1 MNRSQYLTLAFILTL
16 LFVFFKIYQHNS
28 IVKLIYKKQRL
39 ENTKQRMR
47 KEKNDLLVHLYT
59 LKKQDVIREKATKEL
74 ALQALK
80 PSQVITVTSLH
91 VKLPPLPRLRRTG
104 RRARRGYG
112 C

>member
-1 MNRSQYLTLAFILTL
+1 MNRSQYLTLAFILVL

-39 ENTKQRMR
+39 EHTKQQVR

-59 LKKQDVIREKATKEL
+59 LKKQDVIREKAAKEL
-74 ALQALK
+74 ALRALK
-80 PSQVITVTSLH
+80 PSQVITVTGGMI
-91 VKLPPLPRLRRTG
+91 PPAG
-104 RRARRGYG
+104 GYE